1 MTPTTRPRR
10 PPRGDEPAPGAAAGP
25 AGARPPPTPPP
36 ERRQAVNDRV
46 SASTQNQAFCAL
58 LSLYQRGLQVPLEH
72 RTGHA
77 IDGLARYTGPRRVSR
92 PVSVAFG
99 GTRKRAE
106 AGPSATQGVRHA

>member
-1 MTPTTRPRR
+1 MVNDPHHRPRR
-10 PPRGDEPAPGAAAGP
+10 LPRGAAAGP
-25 AGARPPPTPPP
+25 AGAHPLPTPPP
-36 ERRQAVNDRV
+36 ECRQAVNDRV
-46 SASTQNQAFCAL
+46 SASTQNKAFCAL
-58 LSLYQRGLQVPLEH
+58 LFLYQQVLQVPLEH